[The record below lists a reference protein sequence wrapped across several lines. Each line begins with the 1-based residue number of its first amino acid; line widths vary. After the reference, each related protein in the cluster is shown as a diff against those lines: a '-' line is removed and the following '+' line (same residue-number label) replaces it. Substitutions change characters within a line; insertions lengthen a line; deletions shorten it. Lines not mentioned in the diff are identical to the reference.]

1 MGRKKRIE
9 DITLDEFARQFE
21 MARWVHFEGRNI
33 DQVVQQIDWLDAK
46 ASRENWRSLLTIS
59 VELEKPD
66 RENIDLLMPRVCIY
80 IFREISQWW
89 LTFNTPQGDIVFFS
103 KLFAE
108 RRGYTDP
115 AAFLRSVRQQCKPT

>member
-1 MGRKKRIE
+1 
-9 DITLDEFARQFE
+9 

-89 LTFNTPQGDIVFFS
+89 LTFNTPPGRHCL
-103 KLFAE
+103 LFE
-108 RRGYTDP
+108 T
-115 AAFLRSVRQQCKPT
+115 VC

>member
-1 MGRKKRIE
+1 
-9 DITLDEFARQFE
+9 

-89 LTFNTPQGDIVFFS
+89 LTFNTPRATLSSFRNCLLNAEGTRIQR
-103 KLFAE
+103 LFCGLSDSNANQRE
-108 RRGYTDP
+108 LVLY
-115 AAFLRSVRQQCKPT
+115 QE